1 MIWAQLEGFRN
12 FCKLSTFSHDQKQ
25 RFHLNICLYAINKV
39 SNTNTW
45 IKILKCHNFI
55 FVWFFIQYCS
65 DSEDFFGDYDSIL
78 EDSSL
83 LAKLDNAEQTE
94 RRRDVQPPAHA
105 DAVEAPTFSSLLQSK
120 QEIRP
125 DSVLDTLGDES
136 FEDLPPSQCQFQEQ
150 ILENARRKRL
160 QEGGKTSTPK
170 STNGTGMDRNS
181 GGGSRHTNIR
191 RSMMDKLKRTMVCNA
206 AAPSS
211 LSRTIMLKEAVVSE
225 EISVAMQAMETVSD
239 ETTDLGPFFG
249 LPTKVKDLFHS
260 LRGIKN
266 LYGIRILLNVLKFVI

>member
-1 MIWAQLEGFRN
+1 MFGF
-12 FCKLSTFSHDQKQ
+12 
-25 RFHLNICLYAINKV
+25 
-39 SNTNTW
+39 
-45 IKILKCHNFI
+45 
-55 FVWFFIQYCS
+55 FVQYCS
-65 DSEDFFGDYDSIL
+65 DSEDLFGGYDSIL

-83 LAKLDNAEQTE
+83 LAKLDNAEQNE
-94 RRRDVQPPAHA
+94 RQRDTQPSAHA
-105 DAVEAPTFSSLLQSK
+105 DAVAAPNFSSLLQSK
-120 QEIRP
+120 QEIHM
-125 DSVLDTLGDES
+125 DSVWDTLGGES

-150 ILENARRKRL
+150 ILENAKRKRL
-160 QEGGKTSTPK
+160 QEGDKTSTPK
-170 STNGTGMDRNS
+170 STNGSGMERNS
-181 GGGSRHTNIR
+181 GGGSRHTNIH

-249 LPTKVKDLFHS
+249 LPTKVKDLLHS

-266 LYGIRILLNVLKFVI
+266 LYGIILGFYFEIILKVPSFFTLLSKWEGFSSSSVMFVWLFWSVTSG